1 MRYGELWRTPKEVLR
16 GGGEGH
22 TPLPEVTELR
32 TPKKPPT
39 GRRQKV
45 GGLR

>member
-1 MRYGELWRTPKEVLR
+1 MRYGKLWRTPKEVLR